1 MVKSAGDG
9 QNRISFLCGSK
20 VDRPAALGVG
30 DYDRSLRDKTL
41 FLGLESERVA
51 NSFECDRGSPL
62 DSPTRENI
70 AREFQGLRD
79 WTEDGH
85 TVLPERI
92 LNLIATR
99 IDEQMASC
107 EKAPNRSMIGRAYWI
122 ASKSAS
128 CYFQVATYACG
139 VLTGIAVVFSVSLF
153 SIFAAAI
160 VLLMVL
166 CSFVDGA
173 ANKRIRKL
181 DESMW
186 EEFKERLV
194 REGFVPADLGSIEGP
209 SPMDKS

>member
-1 MVKSAGDG
+1 MVRIQFPFYVGRKWIAQQHSELEIMTALFETRHFSWAWRVSALLTLLSVIGD
-9 QNRISFLCGSK
+9 R
-20 VDRPAALGVG
+20 
-30 DYDRSLRDKTL
+30 
-41 FLGLESERVA
+41 
-51 NSFECDRGSPL
+51 PL

-85 TVLPERI
+85 PVLPERI
-92 LNLIATR
+92 LNLIETR

-128 CYFQVATYACG
+128 CYFQVATYACA
-139 VLTGIAVVFSVSLF
+139 VLAPIAFVVSVPF
-153 SIFAAAI
+153 AAIFAAGA
-160 VLLMVL
+160 VGLLVL

-173 ANKRIRKL
+173 SNKRIRKL

-194 REGFVPADLGSIEGP
+194 REGFVPADSGSIEGP